1 MNESHGNDLTAN
13 EIQPKGT
20 GLRTVGAAL
29 AGIFVAVVFSV
40 GTDALMRVLGV
51 FPPSGKLLSDAQ
63 FLLAVAYRTIYSIA
77 GSYIAARLAPTRPMR
92 LALILGWIGLFVN
105 ILGVIAAWNHSD
117 VLGPRWYPIML
128 TVLALPCAWLG
139 GKLAVKGSTSLKA

>member
-1 MNESHGNDLTAN
+1 MNESPIN
-13 EIQPKGT
+13 ETPPEGT

-29 AGIFVAVVFSV
+29 AGILVAVVFSV
-40 GTDALMRVLGV
+40 GTDALMRALGV
-51 FPPSGKLLSDAQ
+51 FPPSGKLLSDVQ
-63 FLLAVAYRTIYSIA
+63 FLLAVAYRTVYSIA

-105 ILGVIAAWNHSD
+105 ILGIAAAWNHAD
-117 VLGPRWYPIML
+117 VLGPRWYPIVL

-139 GKLAVKGSTSLKA
+139 GRLAVKGKTIVKN